1 MRRLVRPL
9 LVLVILFVAAACG
22 DDDSPVL
29 DGSSGNTPPTEAGGG
44 ATSGGLV
51 TIKDFSFTPA
61 TLEAAAGDEI
71 LVRNT
76 DGVAHT
82 VTADDKSFDT
92 GTLAANS
99 EKTITLDK
107 PGTLAYHCNIHQ
119 SMKGTIK
126 VS

>member
-29 DGSSGNTPPTEAGGG
+29 DGSSGNTPATEASGG

-51 TIKDFSFTPA
+51 TIKDFAFTPA

-92 GTLAANS
+92 GTLPGNS